1 MQLYT
6 LRANAGMRLVRSR
19 GIKTHARLATLHT
32 RACSIDQETCEH
44 TRPYRAYGPPIIWA
58 RGVNLHG
65 MYVSIAVAGY

>member
-32 RACSIDQETCEH
+32 HVYTH
-44 TRPYRAYGPPIIWA
+44 RAYGTPIILA